1 MTEESKLKKG
11 GGDIKCNLMTI
22 NSTMLL
28 TLKKGGENIKLNL
41 MTINS
46 TTLLTS
52 EVSAIMILISL
63 CFSWGVAASDRTIIV
78 VWHFYI
84 NSENSSIFLSGVILI
99 MALEQRPNPY
109 SKHH

>member
-1 MTEESKLKKG
+1 MTV
-11 GGDIKCNLMTI
+11 

-28 TLKKGGENIKLNL
+28 I
-41 MTINS
+41 
-46 TTLLTS
+46 S

-63 CFSWGVAASDRTIIV
+63 CFSWGVAPSDRTLIAA
-78 VWHFYI
+78 WHFYI

-99 MALEQRPNPY
+99 MALEQRPHPY